1 MCVVK
6 MKHCTGDR
14 GIGFLDSSREM
25 AQFRFGTHSSAA
37 CLPDAGGNAS
47 QDQLTVNPALTVM
60 IGRTYL
66 RVFGFADG
74 GDGDEAGSE
83 RSSHRQ
89 GSSA

>member
-1 MCVVK
+1 

-25 AQFRFGTHSSAA
+25 AQFRFGPLSSAA
-37 CLPDAGGNAS
+37 CLPDAGDGAS
-47 QDQLTVNPALTVM
+47 QDQLTVDPALSVL

-74 GDGDEAGSE
+74 GDGDEAGSG